1 MTNVLVAE
9 LSPVTDSVSGI
20 IQETDIVSHQVTT
33 DTHIFEIALTF
44 VIEAPDTRE

>member
-9 LSPVTDSVSGI
+9 LSPVTNSVSGI
-20 IQETDIVSHQVTT
+20 IQETDIVSHRVTT
-33 DTHIFEIALTF
+33 VTHTSEIPLTF